1 MNLLQLLQ
9 LLEFIGVVAFALS
22 GVIQGKRKK
31 VDPVGVFVLAFI
43 TAFGGG
49 TVRDLLL
56 DRRPFYWVQHES
68 YVLVVF
74 AMTLA
79 APFVMR
85 ITHRH
90 LPLWLFIL
98 ADAVGLALFSVAGTA
113 MAIEAGLPAF
123 SATMVGVIT
132 GVFGGLLRDVFLNEV
147 PMVLNDGK
155 PYATVA
161 FAGNWIYLGLV
172 WLGLGEFSALWIASV
187 ATVVIRMLAWRR
199 EWRVA
204 Y

>member
-22 GVIQGKRKK
+22 GVIEGKRKK

-79 APFVMR
+79 APLVMKL
-85 ITHRH
+85 THRH

-161 FAGNWIYLGLV
+161 FAGNWIYLALV
-172 WLGLGEFSALWIASV
+172 WLGLSEFSSLWIASV

>member
-1 MNLLQLLQ
+1 MNQLQLLQ

-22 GVIQGKRKK
+22 GIMEGERKK

-49 TVRDLLL
+49 TIRDLLL
-56 DRRPFYWVQHES
+56 DRRPFYWVQEES

-79 APFVMR
+79 APLVLRVM
-85 ITHRH
+85 HKH
-90 LPLWLFIL
+90 FPFWLFLL

-123 SATMVGVIT
+123 SATMVGVVT
-132 GVFGGLLRDVFLNEV
+132 GVFGGLLRDVFLNEI
-147 PMVLNDGK
+147 PMVLKDGK
-155 PYATVA
+155 PYATAA
-161 FAGNWIYLGLV
+161 FVGCWTYLALV
-172 WLGLGEFSALWIASV
+172 WLDLGEASSLWIAAV
-187 ATVVIRMLAWRR
+187 VTVLVRMLAWRR
-199 EWRVA
+199 DWR
-204 Y
+204 